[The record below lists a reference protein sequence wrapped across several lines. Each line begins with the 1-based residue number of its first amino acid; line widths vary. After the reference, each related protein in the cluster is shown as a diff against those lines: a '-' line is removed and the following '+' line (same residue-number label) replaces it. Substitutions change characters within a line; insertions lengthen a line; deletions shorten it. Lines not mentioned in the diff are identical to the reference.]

1 MANTDAAFGLKPL
14 RHMNGSPWN
23 GMTRRCLVEDNYG
36 TALFIGDPVIVT
48 GVVGSDDTTGVCPV
62 VNRAEAGDTKR
73 ISGVITSIQP
83 DPTALSRIYIPAS
96 TGGYVNVCMDP
107 DVVFIVQDD
116 AGATLT
122 SAVISDNAVLATG
135 TGSTVTGLSAFELAA
150 ATTPASD
157 ASYQL
162 LILSVHD
169 VPDNA
174 VGANCIWEVL
184 ISNHTMRGGGAAADE
199 GVLGI

>member
-1 MANTDAAFGLKPL
+1 MANLDAAFGLIPI
-14 RHMNGSPWN
+14 RHMNGNPWN
-23 GMTRRCLVEDNYG
+23 GVTTRCLVEDNYG

-48 GVVGSDDTTGVCPV
+48 GVVGSDDTTGVGPV
-62 VNRAEAGDTKR
+62 VNIASAGDTNR
-73 ISGVITSIQP
+73 ISGVVTSIQP
-83 DPTALSRIYIPAS
+83 IPTNLAVNYMPAS

-122 SAVISDNAVLATG
+122 SAVISDNAVLASG
-135 TGSTVTGLSAFELAA
+135 TGSTVTGRSAWELAA
-150 ATTPASD
+150 ATAPASD

>member
-1 MANTDAAFGLKPL
+1 LANLDAAFGLIPI
-14 RHMNGSPWN
+14 RHMNGNPWN
-23 GMTRRCLVEDNYG
+23 GVTTRCLVEDNYG

-48 GVVGSDDTTGVCPV
+48 GVVGSDDTTGVGPV
-62 VNRAEAGDTKR
+62 VNIASAGDTNR
-73 ISGVITSIQP
+73 ISGVVTSIQP
-83 DPTALSRIYIPAS
+83 IPTNLAVNYMPAS

-122 SAVISDNAVLATG
+122 SAVISDNAVLASG
-135 TGSTVTGLSAFELAA
+135 TGSTVTGRSAWELAA
-150 ATTPASD
+150 ATAPASD

>member
-1 MANTDAAFGLKPL
+1 M
-14 RHMNGSPWN
+14 
-23 GMTRRCLVEDNYG
+23 
-36 TALFIGDPVIVT
+36 
-48 GVVGSDDTTGVCPV
+48 
-62 VNRAEAGDTKR
+62 
-73 ISGVITSIQP
+73 
-83 DPTALSRIYIPAS
+83 PAS